1 MNHSGSYWL
10 SHIFLNLIHSD
21 VGRTF
26 QESTVEVKG
35 VERIGKGSMRSYH
48 TYSIEER
55 MSCADWC
62 NRVLKGDKDLNH
74 ILPINLENDELFE
87 KSKDGILL
95 CKLINSAI
103 KDTIDERSI
112 NKVKPGK
119 TAVDTFRQ
127 TENLNLALNSAKS
140 IGATVVNVGSQDIHD
155 GRGHLVLGY

>member
-1 MNHSGSYWL
+1 MRNPGDSIRPKS
-10 SHIFLNLIHSD
+10 IFKLEFNFSD

-26 QESTVEVKG
+26 QSQTDEAKG

-48 TYSIEER
+48 TYDIEER
-55 MSCADWC
+55 IGFADWC
-62 NRVLKGDKDLNH
+62 NRVLKDDPDLAH
-74 ILPINLENDELFE
+74 ILPLNLEDEELFE

-112 NKVKPGK
+112 NKTKNGKP
-119 TAVDTFRQ
+119 VDTFRQ

-140 IGATVVNVGSQDIHD
+140 IGATVVNVGAQDIQD
-155 GRGHLVLGY
+155 NRGHLILG